1 MRVVR
6 SEKERVS
13 KAAVKIQRITRGHM
27 VRQQAMRMRKEKVGP
42 ITTRHTVLIFES
54 VR

>member
-13 KAAVKIQRITRGHM
+13 KAATKIQRITRGHL
-27 VRQQAMRMRKEKVGP
+27 VRRQVMRMRKEKVGP
-42 ITTRHTVLIFES
+42 IATRPTLRKPV
-54 VR
+54 